1 MKRMSRRYL
10 KATKNTL
17 IVGIA
22 YQKTR
27 RASRWR
33 SASEL
38 CLPSGEVLPQK
49 AHYPGPGGNVGPHT
63 VREYTAALRPRYRLA
78 SRRDKSRLLDEFCRI
93 THRHRK
99 VAIGLLRHPPKRA
112 RRRAGRPPQYV
123 RSLRPVLEQLW
134 EASDYLASK
143 RLAPFPPDLIE
154 ALERHD
160 ELTLSAEQRTALLHI
175 SPATIDRLLHSVRR
189 LHRRHGVA
197 TTSPSLAALRAQV
210 PLRTFS
216 EWADVSPGHLQAD
229 LLAHCGDSA
238 RGFFLTSLLAI
249 DVATGW
255 TELQAVWGKGHKRVG
270 GAVHLAR
277 QALPMP
283 VLSLHTDNGGE
294 FLNHI
299 LVPWCRGEHIAFTRG
314 RPYRKNDQAYVEQR
328 HGSVLRRYIGYD
340 RYSTRAAFA
349 ALKAVHELLRLYVNF
364 FQPVRKLVSKER
376 HGARVVKRYDRAQT
390 PYRRLLVNGVLTPER
405 CATLTAQYQ
414 GLNPLRLRAD
424 LQTRLDALWNLADG
438 RRTGT

>member
-1 MKRMSRRYL
+1 M
-10 KATKNTL
+10 
-17 IVGIA
+17 
-22 YQKTR
+22 
-27 RASRWR
+27 
-33 SASEL
+33 
-38 CLPSGEVLPQK
+38 
-49 AHYPGPGGNVGPHT
+49 GPDS

-123 RSLRPVLEQLW
+123 RSLRPMLEQLW
-134 EASDYLASK
+134 EASDYLCSK
-143 RLAPFPPDLIE
+143 RLAPFLPDLIE

-175 SPATIDRLLHSVRR
+175 SPATIDRLLHAVRR

-210 PLRTFS
+210 PLRTFA

-229 LLAHCGDSA
+229 LLAHCGESA

-255 TELQAVWGKGHKRVG
+255 TELQAVWGKSHKRVG
-270 GAVHLAR
+270 AAVHLAR
-277 QALPMP
+277 CALPMP
-283 VLSLHTDNGGE
+283 LRSLHTDNGGE

-299 LVPWCRGEHIAFTRG
+299 LVPWCREEGIRFTRG

-328 HGSVLRRYIGYD
+328 NGAVLRRYIGYH
-340 RYSTRAAFA
+340 RYCTRAALL
-349 ALKAVHELLRLYVNF
+349 ALQAVHEILRLYVNF

-376 HGARVVKRYDRAQT
+376 HGARVLKRYDRAQT
-390 PYRRLLVNGVLTPER
+390 PYRRLASGVLTPARRDALVAEYR
-405 CATLTAQYQ
+405 R
-414 GLNPLRLRAD
+414 LNPLQLRAD
-424 LQTRLDALWNLADG
+424 LAARLDALWKLADRSE
-438 RRTGT
+438 RRAA